1 MLRQSRLAQAIDKM
15 SKVIGILERQI
26 AKAMDT
32 WFDRIE
38 SMMFVRTVIT
48 DDAGEV
54 QRNKDTG
61 AVVIED
67 DGC

>member
-1 MLRQSRLAQAIDKM
+1 M
-15 SKVIGILERQI
+15 SKVIGILEKQI

-61 AVVIED
+61 EVVIED